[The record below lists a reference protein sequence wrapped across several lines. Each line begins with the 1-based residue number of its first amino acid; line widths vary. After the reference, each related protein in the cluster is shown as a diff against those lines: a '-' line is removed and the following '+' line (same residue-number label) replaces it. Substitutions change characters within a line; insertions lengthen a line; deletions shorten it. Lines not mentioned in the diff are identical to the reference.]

1 MRLVWNQRKGQ
12 ANLAKHKV
20 SFDTARLVFDDPFA
34 VSTQDRTVQGEE
46 RWQTI
51 GLVGGVVALLVAH
64 TYDEADGDEVIRIVS
79 ARKAMPRERR
89 VYEEN
94 LQATGK

>member
-1 MRLVWNQRKGQ
+1 M
-12 ANLAKHKV
+12 
-20 SFDTARLVFDDPFA
+20 RLVFDDPCA
-34 VSTQDRTVQGEE
+34 VSMQDRTVQGEE

-51 GLVGGVVALLVAH
+51 GLVGGVVALLIAH
-64 TYDEADGDEVIRIVS
+64 TYDEEDGDEVIRIVS
-79 ARKAMPRERR
+79 ARKATPRERR